1 MLRLTVG
8 DLHPIESDLYAGV
21 ASWGTSNYPVAAVLP
36 VDAGKASIL
45 AKSPGRAQVTTY
57 YRVENQVVA
66 VETLLVEV
74 SDPAPATPGG
84 GPVVV
89 GSWWPAG
96 LPRPETP
103 EPEPDADAGPA

>member
-8 DLHPIESDLYAGV
+8 DMHPIESDLYVGV

-36 VDAGKASIL
+36 VDAGKASVL

-74 SDPAPATPGG
+74 VEAPAAPAESA
-84 GPVVV
+84 PVVV

-96 LPRPETP
+96 LPRSET
-103 EPEPDADAGPA
+103 PEPDADAGPA

>member
-74 SDPAPATPGG
+74 VEAPAAPDGA
-84 GPVVV
+84 PVVV

-96 LPRPETP
+96 LAT
-103 EPEPDADAGPA
+103 ATHAGPYEGPGPA